1 MINLTYISQQI
12 SIKVAEYHAIPLLLN
27 LIKMEIP
34 PLCEAAIWTL
44 GNVATLGSTAKFDI
58 FLREKALRKI
68 LGVYNK
74 LEENVDKELSQ
85 ISAVCLWALSNLM
98 KMKPRP
104 RHELLQI
111 LYTIFRSELLKQRD
125 FLFSREDVIT
135 ERLSD
140 MVFIA
145 GEINLNIYIIIS
157 KKS

>member
-12 SIKVAEYHAIPLLLN
+12 SIKVAESQAIPLLLN
-27 LIKMEIP
+27 LIHTEIP

-74 LEENVDKELSQ
+74 LEEKSNKELSQ

-104 RHELLQI
+104 RHELLQV
-111 LYTIFRSELLKQRD
+111 LYTIFRAELLKQMD
-125 FLFSREDVIT
+125 FLIPNEDNIS

-145 GEINLNIYIIIS
+145 GN
-157 KKS
+157 